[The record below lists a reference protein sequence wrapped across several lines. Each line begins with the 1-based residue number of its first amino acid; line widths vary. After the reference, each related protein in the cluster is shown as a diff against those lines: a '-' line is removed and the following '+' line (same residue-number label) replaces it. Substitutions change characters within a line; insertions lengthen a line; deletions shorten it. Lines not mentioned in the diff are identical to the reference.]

1 MDMDTQVLRW
11 FQEVADGA
19 TVTEVSEME
28 RTSQSGVSRA
38 LARLEAEVGA
48 PLFRRSGR
56 LLRLTHAGAAFK
68 HHVDQVIHHVDDGVA
83 AVQQII
89 APETGMVTLSFE
101 PFLGRRVLPRL
112 LGSFRATYPQVR
124 FDLRPKRDETV
135 TAVRA
140 RGEIDLELSTLRPP
154 GLWFEWQRLAREPLV
169 LALSPSHRLA
179 GRNSVA
185 LGDVADEPFITLLP
199 TSRLRQMSED
209 LCRSAGFEPR
219 VAFECDELSMV
230 HGYVAAGL
238 GVAVVPAS
246 ALLTADLGREA
257 PRSLSISDDGATYDI
272 GVTWPT
278 DRRMLPSAELFL
290 EHIRGQNV
298 GPTGSR

>member
-1 MDMDTQVLRW
+1 MDTHALRW

-19 TVTEVSEME
+19 TVTEVSELE

-56 LLRLTHAGAAFK
+56 TLRLTHAGSAFK
-68 HHVDQVIHHVDDGVA
+68 HHVDQVIHHLDDGVA
-83 AVQQII
+83 SVQQII
-89 APETGMVTLSFE
+89 APETGTVTLSFE
-101 PFLGRRVLPRL
+101 LFLGRRVLPRL
-112 LGSFRATYPQVR
+112 LGSFGGAYPEVR

-169 LALSPSHRLA
+169 LAVGPSHTLSRRSSISLA
-179 GRNSVA
+179 EVA
-185 LGDVADEPFITLLP
+185 SEPFITLLP
-199 TSRLRQMSED
+199 TSRLRQIAEE
-209 LCRSAGFEPR
+209 LCQAAGFEPR
-219 VAFECDELSMV
+219 VAFECDEVSMV

-257 PRSLSISDDGATYDI
+257 PRSLRITDDGATYDI
-272 GVTWPT
+272 GVTWST

-290 EHIRGQNV
+290 EHIRREGV
-298 GPTGSR
+298 GPTGPR